1 MRNAVTFTV
10 FLLLASG
17 CGSGGLSDDERSRAD
32 RALASIQEFCRT
44 SGGAIFV
51 HGGLSPEQDRL
62 LHAERRGVEAL
73 IDLYRDKPDAE
84 YDPPGAP
91 RPSSMRELL
100 DRLSRQLRFCDI
112 EATDALVRALG
123 S

>member
-1 MRNAVTFTV
+1 MV

-17 CGSGGLSDDERSRAD
+17 CGGSGLSEDERSRAD

-44 SGGAIFV
+44 SGAATFV
-51 HGGLSPEQDRL
+51 HGGLPPEQDRL
-62 LHAERRGVEAL
+62 LHAERAGVETL

-91 RPSSMRELL
+91 RASSMRELL